1 MKTLLAVKNSMYRI
15 EAAVHESHY
24 YDSEANPSGLI
35 CRRCKSFAHDGICKH
50 VLAVTHLIE
59 ADKPE
64 DERNNNVNL
73 NRIMAQLN
81 REKEPKEGGR
91 IRRGQKRYATGGY
104 RMLTKP
110 LLKQLGVGKSI
121 GQRGRGIGKS
131 TAHRG
136 RGRGGG
142 RGGIVHR
149 QLLVVQDLS
158 TQPLGWDCVLS
169 GTAPNDN
176 PLNDT
181 VVRDEV
187 GDEHE
192 RWAKQANAE
201 RDDEE
206 SVARM
211 AARARAGHEMVE
223 ARAAEARQVRAATV
237 ARELRLTSRGAR
249 AKQTKTQAV
258 VIHGG
263 TAVAAAGVSRARKHS
278 LRTTEL
284 APTHLSRNELYQTPP
299 PR

>member
-1 MKTLLAVKNSMYRI
+1 MCRILPREVHFGLDFRVYR
-15 EAAVHESHY
+15 VQ
-24 YDSEANPSGLI
+24 PSGECTFMNI
-35 CRRCKSFAHDGICKH
+35 HIFIHIHSRCSVGW
-50 VLAVTHLIE
+50 
-59 ADKPE
+59 
-64 DERNNNVNL
+64 
-73 NRIMAQLN
+73 
-81 REKEPKEGGR
+81 
-91 IRRGQKRYATGGY
+91 
-104 RMLTKP
+104 
-110 LLKQLGVGKSI
+110 GVYS
-121 GQRGRGIGKS
+121 
-131 TAHRG
+131 
-136 RGRGGG
+136 
-142 RGGIVHR
+142 
-149 QLLVVQDLS
+149 
-158 TQPLGWDCVLS
+158 
-169 GTAPNDN
+169 
-176 PLNDT
+176 
-181 VVRDEV
+181 
-187 GDEHE
+187 
-192 RWAKQANAE
+192 KQANAE